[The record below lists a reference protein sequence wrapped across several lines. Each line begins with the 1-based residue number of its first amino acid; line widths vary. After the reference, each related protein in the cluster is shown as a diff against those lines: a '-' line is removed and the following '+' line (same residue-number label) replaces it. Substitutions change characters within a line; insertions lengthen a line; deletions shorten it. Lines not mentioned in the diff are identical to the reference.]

1 MGVQAYMKLLLTS
14 WFANFR
20 NVNFCFLLI
29 GLCHL
34 FQYSFSL
41 VLCGLE
47 HFEFKIGWQLGANS
61 TYIVAEIIAMASKCL
76 AAVEAH
82 DRAIEDDESL
92 SVAQLKFDD
101 ILNSPSLEAAA
112 NKIDDLAKNRQLDST
127 LMLLITKAWAAAK
140 ESTMMK
146 DEVGCGFTLC
156 IFEVC
161 FSPPYY
167 LRLLDVW

>member
-1 MGVQAYMKLLLTS
+1 MVWNT
-14 WFANFR
+14 
-20 NVNFCFLLI
+20 
-29 GLCHL
+29 
-34 FQYSFSL
+34 
-41 VLCGLE
+41 
-47 HFEFKIGWQLGANS
+47 FEIKFGWQLGAYS
-61 TYIVAEIIAMASKCL
+61 TYIVAEIVAIASKCL

-82 DRAIEDDESL
+82 DRAMEDDESL

-146 DEVGCGFTLC
+146 DEVRLWLHIVLILSALLTTLLP
-156 IFEVC
+156 ET
-161 FSPPYY
+161 P
-167 LRLLDVW
+167 